1 MTQENVLKMLAGAS
15 NVARKSAEAI
25 KSSGAGYIEKNVIKG
40 QYVTR
45 EEYEQLHKLVIK
57 LQKEVESMKNMS

>member
-15 NVARKSAEAI
+15 AVARKSAEAI
-25 KSSGAGYIEKNVIKG
+25 KSSGANYIEKNVIKG

-45 EEYEQLHKLVIK
+45 EEYEQLHKLVMK
-57 LQKEVESMKNMS
+57 LQKELDAIKNTA